1 MGTALIIWQITAFIL
16 KESGVF
22 GFSGKR
28 KYQSEEVVFQA
39 AAKSQN
45 IFLQKR
51 REDIETIGD

>member
-22 GFSGKR
+22 GFSGK

-45 IFLQKR
+45 IFLQKGGKISKR
-51 REDIETIGD
+51 